1 MKQLGHTKAKCPEEK
16 REPEKVAM
24 TCVICNE
31 EGHRARDCKAERP
44 KPGGGRT
51 CRNCGGEGHK
61 ASDCTEERNMDL
73 VECKN
78 CSQSKPII
86 SPASGF

>member
-1 MKQLGHTKAKCPEEK
+1 MKQLGHTKAKCSEEK